1 MLRQKLGGRVD
12 YHEGH
17 EEPSAVFGRN
27 HMKQSLARPDTGDN
41 LRYLEYLKHRGTES
55 TEMDA
60 DGKTLCPLW
69 LCVLML
75 FNTH

>member
-1 MLRQKLGGRVD
+1 MQVSVRD
-12 YHEGH
+12 DHEGH
-17 EEPSAVFGRN
+17 EEPSAAFGRN
-27 HMKQSLARPDTGDN
+27 HMEQSLARPDSGDN

-60 DGKTLCPLW
+60 DEKTLFPLW